1 MSDHKDPEQIEHHN
15 SSSNDLFITS
25 SGESVSRTDDSIIVK
40 LSAGRVVFST
50 ATINGGF
57 RRDLTAVYNHQLS
70 HAAIHSH
77 ELEGGSVESYL
88 AITAERLHLDPDTTA
103 GLLTAAKMKHAAVVT
118 ESFRGLEVTALITA
132 GIEVNGGRA
141 GDPAS
146 YYQESGKISPIGG
159 TINTILIINA
169 DLPERTCI
177 QTVMT
182 ATEAKS
188 VALQQLMAQSQ
199 YSSGIATGSGTDGI
213 AIIADSTSSQHLT
226 DAGKHSKLG
235 ELIGTTVIKATA
247 EALNRQSGL
256 NTLSQRNLMVR
267 LARFGITEEEV
278 WSAATKLDGE
288 NRRARFIEA
297 LREIACEPGLVA
309 AVSAVI
315 HIHDEISWGLIPA
328 VAGQNAASRLL
339 QAIPDLTGIQGG
351 DCSFSLTHQ
360 QSILDNL
367 KITIA
372 YMAKQ
377 RCLSRTDI
385 LG

>member
-1 MSDHKDPEQIEHHN
+1 MCNSTYPHN
-15 SSSNDLFITS
+15 LEKPDSSEKDLFITS
-25 SGESVSRTDDSIIVK
+25 SGEMVSRTDDSIIVK
-40 LSAGRVVFST
+40 LPPGRIVLST
-50 ATINGGF
+50 AAMKGGF
-57 RRDLTAVYNHQLS
+57 RSDLTAVFNHQLS
-70 HAAIHSH
+70 HSAIQSH

-88 AITAERLHLDPDTTA
+88 AITANRLNLASDTTT
-103 GLLTAAKMKHAAVVT
+103 GLLTAAKMNNAAVVT
-118 ESFRGLEVTALITA
+118 ESFRGLEVTAIITA

-146 YYQESGKISPIGG
+146 YYQESGTITPVKG

-169 DLPERTCI
+169 DLPDRTCI
-177 QTVMT
+177 QALMT
-182 ATEAKS
+182 ATEAKT

-213 AIIADSTSSQHLT
+213 AIIADSTCSQHLT

-235 ELIGTTVIKATA
+235 ELIGNAVIKGTT

-256 NTLSQRNLMVR
+256 NTLSQRNVMVR
-267 LARFGITEEEV
+267 LARFGITEEEI

-297 LREIACEPGLVA
+297 LREIACEPALVA

-328 VAGQNAASRLL
+328 VAGQHTATRLL
-339 QAIPDLTGIQGG
+339 LTIPDLMGIQGG
-351 DCSFSLTHQ
+351 DCNLSLTHQ

-372 YMAKQ
+372 YIGKKK
-377 RCLSRTDI
+377 CLECSRK
-385 LG
+385 

>member
-40 LSAGRVVFST
+40 LPPGRVVFST

-118 ESFRGLEVTALITA
+118 GSFRGLEVTAVITA

-146 YYQESGKISPIGG
+146 YYQESGNIFPVGG
-159 TINTILIINA
+159 TINTVLIMNA

-177 QTVMT
+177 QAVMT

-288 NRRARFIEA
+288 NRRAWFIEA
-297 LREIACEPGLVA
+297 LREIAREPALVA

-315 HIHDEISWGLIPA
+315 HIHDEISWGLIPT

-351 DCSFSLTHQ
+351 DCSLSLTHQ

-372 YMAKQ
+372 HMAKQ